1 MNRTYRLIWNATLQQ
16 WKVAAE
22 HACRRAA
29 RLTPRGGLAALALIW
44 HAAAPAETFIVHSD
58 NASGD
63 GSLREAVNEANAAGA
78 GPHTIDF
85 SLTDPRATISVDE
98 TLELDA
104 DVTIQGNGPTLSS
117 TSGQRLFRVND
128 ATVELSGLTLDG
140 GQARGGDGGEGS
152 GGGGGG
158 AGLGGAIFVDSG
170 GDLTLDDIEFTD
182 NRAEGG
188 DGGTGGLG
196 DPNGDR
202 TGGGG
207 GGGMDEAGGGGTI
220 FDSYSG
226 DGGHG
231 GHGGGPDGGGGGA
244 FPYSGNPGNSGGDG
258 GEASGGGGGSPA
270 INENAG
276 TGGDAGFGG
285 AGGGGGS
292 AFNGTAGAGG
302 GGGFGAGGGGET
314 DRLFGSPGSG
324 GSGGYGAGS
333 GGSAGGDGGGGAGL
347 GGAVFVRDGGSVSI
361 QNSDFAA
368 DNTAIGGSGHQDG
381 ADEGGA
387 VFLHGG
393 GSLENYVAG
402 TQPRY
407 LDSSVASDQALG
419 LEKTG
424 AGTLELNAASDFD
437 AGVTVADG
445 TLRGDSTTLINDTAI
460 AGGATLEFD
469 QGVDGSHDASL
480 TGAGELLKSGGGTLT
495 LNGSYAHDRTTVKEG
510 TLRGDSTTL
519 TTDTEIAGGATLQ
532 FDQDS
537 DGTHDAAL
545 SGDGELLK
553 TGDGI
558 LTLSGSYDHGDTLVS
573 GGALK
578 IDELGNLGRGAVRL
592 NDGAL
597 HLGAGN
603 STASYALELLE
614 GGGTLRV
621 ENSADTVVLDRIL
634 EGPGELRKTG
644 DGTLELSENPIHEG
658 GTRVLAGTLE
668 MGGVAYELRGE
679 THIASGAQLSTKDS
693 LTLHELSG
701 AGELRFAGP
710 SNITVREGSFNGSIS
725 NLGGYGRLTKDG
737 DGTLSLTGPLSLDAG
752 IQVSGGTLEL
762 EEDADTPG
770 TTQIDSGATLATG
783 TNEVGISRL
792 FGEGSLDI
800 GTGGVRVGQGGDST
814 FDGNTTGT
822 GPLIKDGNS
831 RLTLSGSLDHDA
843 TTVDQ
848 GILALAG
855 DAQTPGDVTIN
866 TGAVLETDDQAV
878 SLSGLA
884 GDGELYMGS
893 GGVMVNDAGD
903 STFAGKIEGSGGL
916 TKAGTGTLSLSG
928 TLAYDGITNV
938 HEGTLAL
945 TGDADSPGDVIIDVD
960 GSLKTG
966 TSAVS
971 LSRLAGDGELHLG
984 SGGVTVNDAGD
995 SVFTGSIGG
1004 AGGLD
1009 KAGGG
1014 RLSLS
1019 GTLAYDGAT
1028 TLDEGTLAL
1037 AGDADT
1043 PGDVTITTDAVLETA
1058 SREVTLSSLTG
1069 SGELHMGSG
1078 GVRLDTDGN
1087 ASFSGRVAG
1096 DGALEKDGTGTQELS
1111 GTTEYAGNTRVR
1123 DGTLRLSGDAD
1134 RLHGARVDDGATL
1147 ELNGHAVRADALI
1160 GEGTLALDGAALNLG
1175 ETNSDSAFAGD
1186 FAGNGTLN
1194 KHGDGALLLTGDSA
1208 GFTGQLNLEGGTTV
1222 AGGTLG
1228 GRLFIEDG
1236 ATLGGNGTLG
1246 HTTVNSG
1253 GQIAPGNS
1261 TGVLTV
1267 GGDLTFDSD
1276 AVYQV
1281 EVDANSHD
1289 RIDVA
1294 GTASLAGLV
1303 DVVSLEP
1310 DGDTSVLGD
1319 HTILTA
1325 DTLDGEFD
1333 AVAANYAF
1341 LDPSLAYS
1349 DQTVELNLAL
1359 SLDGSGSS
1367 PVGLLFDHA
1376 TSSNSQRFAS
1386 ALNTVDAGAPGY
1398 QAFENALLLLKS
1410 GEAGQAA
1417 EELAGSDIPVSQT
1430 AIDHLTETFSAS
1442 MQGRMSG
1449 ASSETPLAAA
1459 ALQQLHRGDA
1469 AYAPQQL
1476 SMLESAFAPPSRQN
1490 RETVGPRG
1498 YAPALSRPTGP
1509 VSWARAV
1516 SSDSRLG
1523 ADGDLPGVS
1532 SRSTGVHAGSEL
1544 FLDTELM
1551 VGVAFGIERGQVSG
1565 DSAQSDFDTYS
1576 AGLYARQELGDWRLS
1591 GSASM
1596 GWLDLESERSVTGFG
1611 QHQADYDARVGTV
1624 DAELAYDPSPKESDW
1639 RVSPLVGL
1647 TYSHTRREGF
1657 QEEGLAGLDVDDS
1670 SDDSVRG
1677 RLGAEIAYRVSD
1689 SAAIT
1694 GRLAWSHELGN
1705 PEAST
1710 EASLLGSD
1718 PFTIEGQT
1726 LPTDLVDV
1734 GVGMEARITER
1745 VDVYAA
1751 YDGRLGSDYEDH
1763 AGQVGMRWRW

>member
-29 RLTPRGGLAALALIW
+29 RLTARGGLATLALW
-44 HAAAPAETFIVHSD
+44 AGTAQATDFTVSNLND
-58 NASGD
+58 SGA
-63 GSLREAVNEANAAGA
+63 GSLRDAVQSANADTSQA
-78 GPHTIDF
+78 HTIVF
-85 SLTDPRATISVDE
+85 EPALGVP
-98 TLELDA
+98 LELSSA
-104 DVTIQGNGPTLSS
+104 IAINSDVSIQGEGIEIHAADAE
-117 TSGQRLFRVND
+117 RIFRVGD
-128 ATVELSGLTLDG
+128 GGADTATVSLNGLTLAG
-140 GQARGGDGGEGS
+140 GEARGGDGGSGS

-158 AGLGGAIFVDSG
+158 AGLGGAIFVESN
-170 GDLTLDDIEFTD
+170 GDLTLDQIQFTG

-188 DGGTGGLG
+188 DGGDGGLG
-196 DPNGDR
+196 NADSDN

-207 GGGMDEAGGGGTI
+207 GGGMDQAGDAGTI

-231 GHGGGPDGGGGGA
+231 GDGGGPDGGSGGA
-244 FPYSGNPGNSGGDG
+244 FPYATNPGNSGGDG
-258 GEASGGGGGSPA
+258 GEASGGGGGSPS
-270 INENAG
+270 IEENAG
-276 TGGDAGFGG
+276 AGGDASFGG

-292 AFNGTAGAGG
+292 AFNGTAGDGGNGGFAAGG
-302 GGGFGAGGGGET
+302 GGGGEA
-314 DRLFGSPGSG
+314 DSLFGTPGSG

-381 ADEGGA
+381 AGEGGA

-393 GSLENYVAG
+393 GSLENDVAG
-402 TQPRY
+402 TQTRY
-407 LDSSVASDQALG
+407 LDSSIASDQALG

-424 AGTLELNAASDFD
+424 AGTLVLNAASDFD
-437 AGVTVADG
+437 AGVTVTEG

-460 AGGATLEFD
+460 AAGATLEFD
-469 QGVDGSHDASL
+469 QGVDGSHDASF
-480 TGAGELLKSGGGTLT
+480 TGDGELLKSGGGTLT
-495 LNGSYAHDRTTVKEG
+495 LDGSYAHASTTVEEG

-537 DGTHDAAL
+537 DGTHNAAL

-558 LTLSGSYDHGDTLVS
+558 LTLDGSYEHGDTTIT
-573 GGALK
+573 GGALQ
-578 IDELGNLGRGAVRL
+578 IQRLDDLGRGSLRLDHGTLRLTETDLSAKAVEVG
-592 NDGAL
+592 D
-597 HLGAGN
+597 
-603 STASYALELLE
+603 
-614 GGGTLRV
+614 GGGTVWVGAPERV
-621 ENSADTVVLDRIL
+621 DLQGTVD
-634 EGPGELRKTG
+634 GTGELRKIG
-644 DGTLELSENPIHEG
+644 DGTLRLRANPYHG
-658 GTRVLAGTLE
+658 GTRVLAGTLGLTG
-668 MGGVAYELRGE
+668 MVTELREE
-679 THIASGAQLSTKDS
+679 THIAAGARLYTE
-693 LTLHELSG
+693 LNTVTLHTLSG
-701 AGELRFAGP
+701 AGELQIGP
-710 SNITVREGSFNGSIS
+710 GDIEVRDGSFE
-725 NLGGYGRLTKDG
+725 
-737 DGTLSLTGPLSLDAG
+737 GTLSGGGQLNKTGGGILSLSGPLSYGAG
-752 IQVSGGTLEL
+752 TRVSGGTLKL
-762 EEDADTPG
+762 ADDADTSG
-770 TTQIDSGATLATG
+770 STQIDSGAALATG
-783 TNEVGISRL
+783 DREVAISTL
-792 FGEGSLDI
+792 TGAGALDI
-800 GTGGVRVGQGGDST
+800 GGGGVRIGLGGDST
-814 FDGNTTGT
+814 FDGNTTGA

-866 TGAVLETDDQAV
+866 TGAVLETDDEAV

-884 GDGELYMGS
+884 GDGELQLGS

-903 STFAGKIEGSGGL
+903 SAFAGTIQGDGGL
-916 TKAGTGTLSLSG
+916 NKAGDGTLSLSG

-938 HEGTLAL
+938 HEGILAL
-945 TGDADSPGDVIIDVD
+945 TGDADSPGDVIIDAD

-971 LSRLAGDGELHLG
+971 LGGLVGTGELHLG
-984 SGGVTVNDAGD
+984 SGGVMVNAAAD
-995 SVFTGSIGG
+995 SVFGG
-1004 AGGLD
+1004 RIQGDGGLD
-1009 KAGGG
+1009 KDGA
-1014 RLSLS
+1014 
-1019 GTLAYDGAT
+1019 GTLTLRGALGYDGAT
-1028 TLDEGTLAL
+1028 TVGEGTLTL

-1069 SGELHMGSG
+1069 NGELYMGSG

-1096 DGALEKDGTGTQELS
+1096 EGALEKEGAGSLELS
-1111 GTTEYAGNTRVR
+1111 GPTAYTGNTRVR
-1123 DGTLRLSGDAD
+1123 AGTLALSSGAD
-1134 RLHGARVDDGATL
+1134 RLRGARIDEGAQLLLDG
-1147 ELNGHAVRADALI
+1147 HRVQADALI
-1160 GEGTLALDGAALNLG
+1160 GEGTLALNDATLALG
-1175 ETNSDSAFAGD
+1175 ETHADSAFAGE
-1186 FAGNGTLN
+1186 FAGDGTVS
-1194 KHGDGALLLTGDSA
+1194 KHGDGALLLTGDSS
-1208 GFTGQLNLEGGTTV
+1208 GFTGELTLHGGTTV

-1246 HTTVNSG
+1246 DVTVNG
-1253 GQIAPGNS
+1253 GGRIAPGYS
-1261 TGVLTV
+1261 PGELVV
-1267 GGDLTFDSD
+1267 DGDLTFGSD
-1276 AVYQV
+1276 GVYQV
-1281 EVDANSHD
+1281 EVDADAQD

-1310 DGDTSVLGD
+1310 DGDESVLGD

-1341 LDPSLAYS
+1341 LNPSLTYS
-1349 DQTVELNLAL
+1349 DQTVELTLAL
-1359 SLDGSGSS
+1359 SSDERLSS
-1367 PVGLLFDHA
+1367 YA
-1376 TSSNSQRFAS
+1376 TSGNAQRLMS
-1386 ALNTVDAGAPGY
+1386 ELETVDTDAPGY
-1398 QAFENALLLLKS
+1398 QAFENALLLLES

-1430 AIDHLTETFSAS
+1430 AIDQLTQSFSAS
-1442 MQGRMSG
+1442 LRGRMSG

-1469 AYAPQQL
+1469 AYAPQRL
-1476 SMLESAFAPPSRQN
+1476 SMLESAFAPPSRQH
-1490 RETVGPRG
+1490 RETVGPHG
-1498 YAPALSRPTGP
+1498 YVPALSRPTGP

-1544 FLDTELM
+1544 FLDTDLM

-1565 DSAQSDFDTYS
+1565 DSAQSDFDAYS

-1611 QHQADYDARVGTV
+1611 QHQANYDAHVGTV
-1624 DAELAYDPSPKESDW
+1624 DAELAYDPSPEESDW

-1670 SDDSVRG
+1670 RDDSVRG

-1694 GRLAWSHELGN
+1694 GRVAWSHELGN

-1726 LPTDLVDV
+1726 LPTGLMDV
-1734 GVGMEARITER
+1734 GVGMEARVTDR

>member
-1 MNRTYRLIWNATLQQ
+1 MNRTYRLIWNATLQP

-44 HAAAPAETFIVHSD
+44 HAAAPAETFIVHNDS
-58 NASGD
+58 ASGD

-85 SLTDPRATISVDE
+85 SLTDPTATISVDE
-98 TLELDA
+98 TLDLDV
-104 DVTIQGNGPTLSS
+104 DVTIQGSRPTLSS

-128 ATVELSGLTLDG
+128 ATVKLRGLTLAG
-140 GQARGGDGGEGS
+140 GRARGGDGGSGS

-170 GDLTLDDIEFTD
+170 GDLTLDGIEFKD

-188 DGGTGGLG
+188 DGGDGGLG
-196 DPNGDR
+196 NADSDN

-207 GGGMDEAGGGGTI
+207 GGGMDQAGDAGTI

-231 GHGGGPDGGGGGA
+231 GHGGDGGGPDGGSGGA
-244 FPYSGNPGNSGGDG
+244 FPYATNPGNSGGDG
-258 GEASGGGGGSPA
+258 GEASGGGGGSPS
-270 INENAG
+270 IEENAG
-276 TGGDAGFGG
+276 AGGDASFGG

-292 AFNGTAGAGG
+292 AFNGTAGDGGNGGFAAGG
-302 GGGFGAGGGGET
+302 GGGGGGEA
-314 DRLFGSPGSG
+314 DSLFGTPGSG

-361 QNSDFAA
+361 ENSNFGAG
-368 DNTAIGGSGHQDG
+368 NTAVGGSGHQDG
-381 ADEGGA
+381 AGEGGA
-387 VFLHGG
+387 LFLRGG
-393 GSLENYVAG
+393 GTLENHVAA
-402 TQPRY
+402 TQARQ
-407 LDSSVASDQALG
+407 LASSVASDQALG

-424 AGTLELNAASDFD
+424 EGTLVLNAASDFD
-437 AGVTVADG
+437 DGVTVTEG
-445 TLRGDSTTLINDTAI
+445 TLRGDSSTLVNDTDI
-460 AGGATLEFD
+460 AADATLEFD
-469 QGVDGSHDASL
+469 QDSDGTHEAGLS
-480 TGAGELLKSGGGTLT
+480 GAGELLKSGGGTLT
-495 LNGSYAHDRTTVKEG
+495 LDGSYTHASTRVDEG
-510 TLRGDSTTL
+510 TLRGDSSTL
-519 TTDTEIAGGATLQ
+519 TADTEIAGGATLQ
-532 FDQDS
+532 FDQGS

-545 SGDGELLK
+545 SGDGKLLK

-558 LTLSGSYDHGDTLVS
+558 LTLNGSYDHGDTEIN
-573 GGALK
+573 GGVLQ
-578 IDELGNLGRGAVRL
+578 IGQLNDLGRGTLRL
-592 NDGAL
+592 DDGTL
-597 HLGAGN
+597 HLSESSISDKSIDLGDN
-603 STASYALELLE
+603 
-614 GGGTLRV
+614 GGTLRV
-621 ENSADTVVLDRIL
+621 SSTDQLDL
-634 EGPGELRKTG
+634 DGSLGGTGELRKTG
-644 DGTLELSENPIHEG
+644 DGTLRLHTEPYHEG
-658 GTRVLAGTLE
+658 GTRVLAGTLALTG
-668 MGGVAYELRGE
+668 MVTELRDE
-679 THIASGAQLSTKDS
+679 IHIADGARLSTEFN
-693 LTLHELSG
+693 TIALHSLSG
-701 AGELRFAGP
+701 AGELEIGP
-710 SNITVREGSFNGSIS
+710 GDIEVRDGSFE
-725 NLGGYGRLTKDG
+725 
-737 DGTLSLTGPLSLDAG
+737 GTLSGGGQLSKTGGGILSLSGPLTHGAG
-752 IQVSGGTLEL
+752 TRVSGGTLKL
-762 EEDADTPG
+762 ADDADTPG
-770 TTQIDSGATLATG
+770 STQIDSGAALATG
-783 TNEVGISRL
+783 DREVAISTL
-792 FGEGSLDI
+792 TGAGALDI
-800 GTGGVRVGQGGDST
+800 GGGGVRIGLGGDST
-814 FDGNTTGT
+814 FDGNTTGA

-831 RLTLSGSLDHDA
+831 RLTLSGPLGHDT
-843 TTVDQ
+843 TTVDA
-848 GILALAG
+848 GTLALTG
-855 DAQTPGDVTIN
+855 DAQTPGDVSIE
-866 TGAVLETDDQAV
+866 TGAVLETDDRPV
-878 SLSGLA
+878 SLSGLS
-884 GDGELYMGS
+884 GDGELQLGN
-893 GGVMVNDAGD
+893 GGVVVNDAG
-903 STFAGKIEGSGGL
+903 SSAFAGGIQGSGGL
-916 TKAGTGTLSLSG
+916 SKAGTGTLSLSG
-928 TLAYDGITNV
+928 SLAYDGTTTV
-938 HEGTLAL
+938 DEGTLAL
-945 TGDADSPGDVIIDVD
+945 TGDADSPGEVIIDAD
-960 GSLKTG
+960 GTLETG
-966 TSAVS
+966 SAAVS
-971 LSRLAGDGELHLG
+971 LDSLAGDGELHLG
-984 SGGVTVNDAGD
+984 SGGVMVNAAAD
-995 SVFTGSIGG
+995 SVFGG
-1004 AGGLD
+1004 RIQGDGGLD
-1009 KAGGG
+1009 KDGA
-1014 RLSLS
+1014 
-1019 GTLAYDGAT
+1019 GTLTLRGALGYDGAT
-1028 TLDEGTLAL
+1028 TVGEGTLTL

-1069 SGELHMGSG
+1069 NGELYMGSG

-1096 DGALEKDGTGTQELS
+1096 EGALEKEGAGSLELS
-1111 GTTEYAGNTRVR
+1111 GHTAYTGNTRVR
-1123 DGTLRLSGDAD
+1123 AGTLALSSGAD
-1134 RLHGARVDDGATL
+1134 RLRGARIDDGAQL
-1147 ELNGHAVRADALI
+1147 LLDGHRVQADALI
-1160 GEGTLALDGAALNLG
+1160 GEGTLALNDATLALG
-1175 ETNSDSAFAGD
+1175 ETHADSAFAGE
-1186 FAGNGTLN
+1186 FAGDGTVS
-1194 KHGDGALLLTGDSA
+1194 KHGDGALLLTGDSS
-1208 GFTGQLNLEGGTTV
+1208 GFTGELTLHGGTTV

-1246 HTTVNSG
+1246 DVTVNG
-1253 GQIAPGNS
+1253 GGRIAPGYS
-1261 TGVLTV
+1261 PGELAVD
-1267 GGDLTFDSD
+1267 GDLTFGSD
-1276 AVYQV
+1276 GVYQV
-1281 EVDANSHD
+1281 EVDADAQD

-1310 DGDTSVLGD
+1310 DGDESVLGD

-1341 LDPSLAYS
+1341 LNPSLTYS
-1349 DQTVELNLAL
+1349 DQTVELTLAL
-1359 SLDGSGSS
+1359 SSDERLSS
-1367 PVGLLFDHA
+1367 YA
-1376 TSSNSQRFAS
+1376 TSGNAQRLMS
-1386 ALNTVDAGAPGY
+1386 ELETVDTDAPGY
-1398 QAFENALLLLKS
+1398 QAFENALLLLES

-1430 AIDHLTETFSAS
+1430 AIDQLTQSFSATL
-1442 MQGRMSG
+1442 QGRMSG

-1469 AYAPQQL
+1469 AYAPQRL
-1476 SMLESAFAPPSRQN
+1476 SMLESAFAPPSRQH

-1498 YAPALSRPTGP
+1498 YAPTLSQPTGP

-1544 FLDTELM
+1544 FLDTDLM

-1611 QHQADYDARVGTV
+1611 QHQADYDAHVGTV
-1624 DAELAYDPSPKESDW
+1624 DAELAYAPSPEESDW

-1670 SDDSVRG
+1670 RDDSVRG

-1726 LPTDLVDV
+1726 LPTDLMDV
-1734 GVGMEARITER
+1734 GVGMEARVTDR